1 MLILKDGSYCSPILI
16 GLRTMCG
23 GLAVG
28 LNKLGIMCKP
38 RGCL

>member
-1 MLILKDGSYCSPILI
+1 MLILKDGSYTSPIFD

-28 LNKLGIMCKP
+28 LDKLGIMCKP
-38 RGCL
+38 KACI